1 MKKKLILFAVM
12 FALVVSVA
20 VAPLR
25 IVRFSVINDSKYP
38 VTIKM
43 TYVNDVE
50 DSVLQPS
57 GFLYVA
63 DIPPDGKV
71 HTYTVLKTL
80 YYFEWWSGDN
90 VYLKPTS
97 ELTYDKTSDSL
108 LLEPFFETTLQF
120 KQYYNNNPPNSYYN
134 WLDRWDLDWNY
145 IFHYIY

>member
-1 MKKKLILFAVM
+1 M
-12 FALVVSVA
+12 
-20 VAPLR
+20 
-25 IVRFSVINDSKYP
+25 INDAKYP

-50 DSVLQPS
+50 DNVLQPS

-97 ELTYDKTSDSL
+97 ELTYDKESDGL
-108 LLEPFFETTLQF
+108 LLEPFFGTVLHF
-120 KQYYNNNPPNSYYN
+120 KQYYNNNPPNGYYD
-134 WLDRWDLDWNY
+134 WLDKWDLDWNY